1 MRRHSPK
8 VVKFNNTQ
16 HVGED
21 RHVQIIEI
29 EDGIE
34 IMNYDGKNKITVK
47 HPRIPIEVSGTHGE
61 LEELNK

>member
-16 HVGED
+16 HVGGD

>member
-1 MRRHSPK
+1 M
-8 VVKFNNTQ
+8 
-16 HVGED
+16 
-21 RHVQIIEI
+21 QIIEI

-47 HPRIPIEVSGTHGE
+47 HPRIPIEVRGTHGE